1 MNIMIAYDNSRNARK
16 ALDATLE
23 MFGPLKPLIM
33 LIGVVEETRDTSD
46 SAVELYER
54 ERREFQAFLQEAA
67 AKVGDLAAADA
78 ERGAADDHDLEG
90 VDERGELAARQQE
103 PADHAAENHENADN
117 LDHTNLIAEGLRSS
131 GTAEPPEAGSSPATR
146 VTKEL
151 FWLSELLRQTKGHP
165 DEKLVRP

>member
-54 ERREFQAFLQEAA
+54 ERRECQAFLQEAVETVEDETA
-67 AKVGDLAAADA
+67 RNALATAVAGWWEKVA
-78 ERGAADDHDLEG
+78 
-90 VDERGELAARQQE
+90 
-103 PADHAAENHENADN
+103 
-117 LDHTNLIAEGLRSS
+117 
-131 GTAEPPEAGSSPATR
+131 
-146 VTKEL
+146 
-151 FWLSELLRQTKGHP
+151 
-165 DEKLVRP
+165 

>member
-54 ERREFQAFLQEAA
+54 ERREFRPSC
-67 AKVGDLAAADA
+67 G
-78 ERGAADDHDLEG
+78 R
-90 VDERGELAARQQE
+90 RR
-103 PADHAAENHENADN
+103 P
-117 LDHTNLIAEGLRSS
+117 RSAPS
-131 GTAEPPEAGSSPATR
+131 AWTST
-146 VTKEL
+146 
-151 FWLSELLRQTKGHP
+151 
-165 DEKLVRP
+165 